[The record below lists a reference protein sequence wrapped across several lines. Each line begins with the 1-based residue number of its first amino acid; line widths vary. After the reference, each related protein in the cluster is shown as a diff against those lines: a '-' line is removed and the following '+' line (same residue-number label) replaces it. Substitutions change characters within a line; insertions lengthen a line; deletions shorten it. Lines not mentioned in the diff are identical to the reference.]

1 MAFSVSY
8 AYEIIDRYSGKL
20 ARIRKETDKYR
31 RASKKASVATKKFSD
46 KMLNAQSTVGSV
58 AGLIGGGAVLGK
70 FTDFEQ
76 TMNKLNAVTLASDKQ
91 MTSLRE
97 TAKTLGATTQFSAS
111 QAGEA
116 MVFLGM
122 AGFDT
127 EKILAAIPGTL
138 ELAASAGID
147 LASSAD
153 IATNVLAQMGFEV
166 GELSR
171 VNDVLSIAQAKAN
184 FNVTELF
191 EAMRP
196 SAVTAKNL
204 GISLEELTAVFGV
217 MANAGEKG
225 GIAGTLFRNA
235 LTNIAGASK
244 KQLGLYKK
252 LGVNMS
258 DFVDRTGK
266 ITNLKGFV
274 SQLGEL
280 QKAGKLTVPVLQDLF
295 GERGFRAMQIL
306 IGAGGGAIGDL
317 QKTFEASAGSAKKMA
332 GIMMKGLPGV
342 MKLLASTAEA
352 VNIAIFES
360 GLAEFLVG
368 IFSAFAGLLSW
379 LSKTHPWILKVIGGF
394 GLLAVVIGPILMM
407 VGMMALGIS
416 TLTTAL
422 AALAPI
428 GAIIAVIFGAISLP
442 VLLVVGAI
450 ALLIAGFIL
459 IRKNWTQVVDVVGG
473 TINEMVLMVENGIGR
488 ITGLISKVKGFFSV
502 GDLVDGRLAS
512 DNAKATSGSLNG
524 SIQVSAGKGSTVDR
538 AEMSTTMPGNLGLN
552 MAPSHG

>member
-1 MAFSVSY
+1 
-8 AYEIIDRYSGKL
+8 
-20 ARIRKETDKYR
+20 
-31 RASKKASVATKKFSD
+31 
-46 KMLNAQSTVGSV
+46 MLNAQSTVGSV

-70 FTDFEQ
+70 FNDFEQ

-91 MTSLRE
+91 MSNLRE
-97 TAKTLGATTQFSAS
+97 TAKDLGATTQFSAS
-111 QAGEA
+111 QAGQA

-122 AGFDT
+122 AGLDT
-127 EKILAAIPGTL
+127 DKILAAIPGTL

-147 LASSAD
+147 LAQSAD

-166 GELSR
+166 SELSR

-225 GIAGTLFRNA
+225 SIAGTLFRNA
-235 LTNIAGASK
+235 LTQIAGASR
-244 KQLGLYKK
+244 KQLGLYRK
-252 LGVNMS
+252 LGIDLS
-258 DFVDRTGK
+258 DFVSKTGE

-306 IGAGGGAIGDL
+306 IGAGGGAISDL
-317 QKTFEASAGSAKKMA
+317 QKTFEESAGSAAKMSK
-332 GIMMKGLPGV
+332 IMMKGLPGV

-352 VNIAIFES
+352 VNIAVFES

-368 IFSAFAGLLSW
+368 IFTTFAQLLSW
-379 LSKTHPWILKVIGGF
+379 LSKTHPMVLKIIGGL

-407 VGMMALGIS
+407 IGMMALGVS
-416 TLTTAL
+416 ALTTAMT
-422 AALAPI
+422 ALAPV
-428 GAIIAVIFGAISLP
+428 GAVIAAVFGLISLP
-442 VLLVVGAI
+442 VLAVI
-450 ALLIAGFIL
+450 ALIAALIAGFIL
-459 IRKNWTQVVDVVGG
+459 LRQNWTSVVDVVGG
-473 TINEMVLMVENGIGR
+473 TIAEMVLMVENGIGR
-488 ITGLISKVKGFFSV
+488 IV
-502 GDLVDGRLAS
+502 GLAS
-512 DNAKATSGSLNG
+512 KIKGLFGGGSVDMNIASENSKATAGSING
-524 SIQVSAGKGSTVDR
+524 SIQVSAGKGAKVDR
-538 AEMSTTMPGNLGLN
+538 AEMSTSLPGNLGMN
-552 MAPSHG
+552 MATSHQGG